1 MAILR
6 DKIVWNYI
14 MSDPTNKSLLNR
26 SSLRDLVLLLC
37 FVSAL
42 IYKFN
47 TFNVIAG
54 FFLLATGSFLHMVA
68 KGILIRNVVL
78 SNKGIYGIV
87 RHPYYL
93 ANYLVDISFC
103 ILSSNLYLLLVYP
116 FLFFWAYGPTL
127 RKEEE
132 YLTTQH
138 GDSFINY
145 SFGIP
150 QILPDGASLKKWR
163 NFFEGF
169 SLKRISI
176 KEYSRIARFLSVG
189 FALLLVHELKD
200 EGLKGL
206 KALVLPTKYDYD
218 EFVFFMIATALFV
231 LSVILMRIAHRHR
244 LPRNQTV

>member
-6 DKIVWNYI
+6 DKIVWNYT
-14 MSDPTNKSLLNR
+14 MSDPTNNSFLNR
-26 SSLRDLVLLLC
+26 SRLRDLVLLLC

-42 IYKFN
+42 IYRFN

-132 YLTTQH
+132 YLATQH

-145 SFGIP
+145 GFETP

-163 NFFEGF
+163 NIFEGF

-176 KEYSRIARFLSVG
+176 KEYSRVARFLSVG
-189 FALLLVHELKD
+189 FAIVLVHELKD
-200 EGLKGL
+200 EGLEGL
-206 KALVLPTKYDYD
+206 KHLLLPTKHDYD
-218 EFVFFMIATALFV
+218 EFVFLMIVIVLFV
-231 LSVILMRIAHRHR
+231 FSVILMRITHGYRET
-244 LPRNQTV
+244 RN